1 MNSHVMIAVLVLA
14 GVAASAGP
22 GAAQD
27 LTAEVRTWGG
37 QSLRLTQPLLEV
49 FYTILPKGEE
59 GAGTPPAPG
68 TALAPEGGSSSMA
81 TGSIPGLSIPTLPP
95 PGRAAEP
102 KQGRRQ
108 EDVLRLFRDGMEI
121 QLPLVS
127 IASLHFFRQPIAD
140 SPFPPYAARLHFRY
154 SVVTVLTDGS
164 RVEGDYINLGTTVLR
179 GMTGQG
185 RVKIPWEEI
194 EVLRFER

>member
-1 MNSHVMIAVLVLA
+1 MNARVMIAALVLA

-27 LTAEVRTWGG
+27 VTAEVRTWGG
-37 QSLRLTQPLLEV
+37 QALRLAQPFLEV
-49 FYTILPKGEE
+49 FYTIPLKGEE
-59 GAGTPPAPG
+59 GAGIPSAPG
-68 TALAPEGGSSSMA
+68 TALPTAVGSSSLGPFA
-81 TGSIPGLSIPTLPP
+81 GLSISPGPP
-95 PGRAAEP
+95 RATEA
-102 KQGRRQ
+102 KQGHRQ
-108 EDVLRLFRDGMEI
+108 EDVLTLFRDGIEI
-121 QLPLVS
+121 RLPLVS

-140 SPFPPYAARLHFRY
+140 SPFPPYVARLHFRY

-185 RVKIPWEEI
+185 RAEIPWEEI
-194 EVLRFER
+194 EVIRFER